1 MSKQAGLFPAAIF
14 HYALLFRGGFVLS
27 RKELR
32 FERRSILTATQLR
45 EIEKFPREFLRLMF
59 LDFGD
64 GIISGLDF
72 IERDGEIFLTEGLVK
87 LGKNFF
93 FAQEIN
99 LSGLMAGLTEGKL
112 YKIVLGTP
120 QRTAAENV
128 ITEKISLEVRELK
141 ESGGLEF
148 GRFKAGLTHLPEL
161 DAEDLFAEFTKASRL
176 NLLNV
181 PYSTRGGA
189 TFHPLIFR
197 AILSRLQRKEKPA
210 PADGA
215 LMIQLADFGIV
226 SLNALKVFVECKG
239 VAWRDD
245 SREEI
250 LQAVLAAVDKDWEI
264 ILPEKIS
271 APEKVQQPEFERGG
285 IFIEDDDL

>member
-1 MSKQAGLFPAAIF
+1 MLT
-14 HYALLFRGGFVLS
+14 

-32 FERRSILTATQLR
+32 FERRSILTAAQLR
-45 EIEKFPREFLRLMF
+45 AIEKFPREFLRLMF

-72 IERDGEIFLTEGLVK
+72 IERDDEIFLTEGLVK
-87 LGKNFF
+87 LNNNFF
-93 FAQEIN
+93 FAQTTN
-99 LSGLMAGLTEGKL
+99 LSKLMAGLTEGKR

-148 GRFKAGLTHLPEL
+148 GRFRAGLVRLPEFN
-161 DAEDLFAEFTKASRL
+161 AEDLFAEFTKASRL

-189 TFHPLIFR
+189 TFHPLIFK
-197 AILSRLQRKEKPA
+197 AILSRLQRKENPA
-210 PADGA
+210 PADFA

-226 SLNALKVFVECKG
+226 SLNALKVFVECKD
-239 VAWRDD
+239 VTWRGG
-245 SREEI
+245 SQEEI
-250 LQAVLAAVDKDWEI
+250 LQTVLAAIDKDWEI

-271 APEKVQQPEFERGG
+271 APEKVQQTELERGG